1 MTLRAKIVLLL
12 AALAASA
19 TAAIGVVTYRTTS
32 RELVDT
38 VDRSLETA
46 ASRIVRMPDSSY
58 DPDGDG
64 VADGPGDRDGDGDG
78 GGGGGGGGDNGRPR
92 RGGDDGGAFFEQIR
106 WQVIDADG
114 TILLSSSADV
124 VDVGDIDRRVAIDAD
139 DDALRTVEVATG
151 DGVERLRVLTVPF
164 LGGALMMSRSLAEQ
178 DAIVSSILQRTLL
191 AVVVV
196 IAVTLLAGWL
206 IARQV
211 TRRLEHLTATAG
223 TVADTGRLDVH
234 VPVDG
239 ADETGQLGRA
249 FSRMLDAL
257 QRSKNSQQ
265 QLVQDAGHELRT
277 PLTSLRTNVSVL
289 RRNFGSLTAEQR
301 EQLLADLDSETRE
314 LTDLVNELVQLATD
328 QRDDE
333 PIQFVQLS
341 DIAERAAA
349 RARRRTTREIFVITD
364 DSSLHGQPAAIE
376 RAVQNLV
383 DNACK
388 FAPTGAIEVT
398 VRGGVVSV
406 RDHGPGLDPADI
418 PQLFDRFYRAV
429 GTRSLPGSGLGLS
442 IVKSVADAHGGS
454 VFARNAVDGAGG
466 AEVGIVLPSTPPG
479 HDTAPVSDGT
489 PQQ

>member
-1 MTLRAKIVLLL
+1 MSLRAKIVLLL

-38 VDRSLETA
+38 VDRSLEAA
-46 ASRIVRMPDSSY
+46 ASRIVRLPDSRY

-64 VADGPGDRDGDGDG
+64 TMGDRDGGRDRD
-78 GGGGGGGGDNGRPR
+78 GRPG
-92 RGGDDGGAFFEQIR
+92 RGDADGGAFFEQIR
-106 WQVIDADG
+106 WQVIDSRG
-114 TILLSSSADV
+114 TILASSSTDV
-124 VDVGDIDRRVAIDAD
+124 ISVGDTDLAVASSGNR
-139 DDALRTVEVATG
+139 DALRTVTMRTG
-151 DGVERLRVLTVPF
+151 RDVERMRVLTVPF
-164 LGGALMMSRSLAEQ
+164 LDGALMMSRSLTEQ
-178 DAIVSSILQRTLL
+178 DAIVSAILRRTLL
-191 AVVVV
+191 AVVLVV
-196 IAVTLLAGWL
+196 AVTLIAGWL

-223 TVADTGRLDVH
+223 TVADTGRLDVP

-257 QRSKNSQQ
+257 QRSKQSQQ

-289 RRNFGSLTAEQR
+289 RRNFDSLTAEQR
-301 EQLLADLDSETRE
+301 QQVLADLDSETRE

-333 PIQFVQLS
+333 PVHQVALA

-349 RARRRTTREIFVITD
+349 RAHRRTGREINVVAD
-364 DSSLHGQPAAIE
+364 DSALQGRPAALE

-388 FAPTGAIEVT
+388 FAPTGTIDVA
-398 VRGGVVSV
+398 VRGGVISV
-406 RDHGPGLDPADI
+406 RDHGAGLDPADI
-418 PQLFDRFYRAV
+418 PQLFDRFYRAIA
-429 GTRSLPGSGLGLS
+429 TRSLPGSGLGLS
-442 IVKSVADAHGGS
+442 IVKSVAESHGGS
-454 VFARNAVDGAGG
+454 VFARNAVDGLGG
-466 AEVGIVLPSTPPG
+466 AEVGIVLPASPPV
-479 HDTAPVSDGT
+479 DAANQPPP
-489 PQQ
+489 PQG

>member
-1 MTLRAKIVLLL
+1 MSLRAKIVLLL

-38 VDRSLETA
+38 VDRSLEAA
-46 ASRIVRMPDSSY
+46 ASRIVRLPDSRY

-64 VADGPGDRDGDGDG
+64 TMGDRDGGRDRD
-78 GGGGGGGGDNGRPR
+78 GRPG
-92 RGGDDGGAFFEQIR
+92 RGDDDGGAFFEQIR
-106 WQVIDADG
+106 WQVIDSRG
-114 TILLSSSADV
+114 TILASSSTDV
-124 VDVGDIDRRVAIDAD
+124 ISVGDTDLAVASSGNR
-139 DDALRTVEVATG
+139 DALRTVTMRTG
-151 DGVERLRVLTVPF
+151 RDVERMRVLTVPF
-164 LGGALMMSRSLAEQ
+164 LDGALMMSRSLTEQ
-178 DAIVSSILQRTLL
+178 DAIVSAILRRTLL
-191 AVVVV
+191 AVVLVV
-196 IAVTLLAGWL
+196 AVTLIAGWL

-223 TVADTGRLDVH
+223 TVADTGRLDVP

-257 QRSKNSQQ
+257 QRSKQSQQ

-289 RRNFGSLTAEQR
+289 RRNFDSLTAEQR
-301 EQLLADLDSETRE
+301 QQVLADLDSETRE

-333 PIQFVQLS
+333 PVHQVALA

-349 RARRRTTREIFVITD
+349 RAHRRTGREINVVAD
-364 DSSLHGQPAAIE
+364 DSALQGRPAALE

-388 FAPTGAIEVT
+388 FAPTGTIDVA
-398 VRGGVVSV
+398 VRGGVISV
-406 RDHGPGLDPADI
+406 RDHGAGLDPADI
-418 PQLFDRFYRAV
+418 PQLFDRFYRAIA
-429 GTRSLPGSGLGLS
+429 TRSLPGSGLGLS
-442 IVKSVADAHGGS
+442 IVKSVAESHGGS
-454 VFARNAVDGAGG
+454 VFARNTVDGLGG
-466 AEVGIVLPSTPPG
+466 AEVGIVLPASPPV
-479 HDTAPVSDGT
+479 DAANQPPP
-489 PQQ
+489 PQG